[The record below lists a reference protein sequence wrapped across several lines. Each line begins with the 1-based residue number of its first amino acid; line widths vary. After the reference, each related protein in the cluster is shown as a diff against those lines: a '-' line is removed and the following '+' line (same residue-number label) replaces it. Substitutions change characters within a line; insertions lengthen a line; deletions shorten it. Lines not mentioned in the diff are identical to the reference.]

1 MDLLR
6 TPDECFENL
15 PGFPF
20 APHYVEVPAGDGGPA
35 IRIHHLDEGPADAP
49 TVLLLH
55 GEPTWSYLYRKMIPV
70 LVDAGYRCVAPDLVG
85 FGRSDKPAHREDVT
99 YARMVEWL
107 RAALFDELDLHDL
120 TYVGQDWGALIG
132 LRLVAEHPDRFARV
146 VLSNGGLPTG
156 DQRVGKAFM
165 SWLEFSQTADE
176 FPIGGIV
183 SGGCTTALS
192 PEEISAYDAPFPE
205 EQHKEA
211 ARQMPSLVPIS
222 PDSEAAEANRAAWAV
237 LQTWEKPFL
246 LAFSDSDPITAGADG
261 PFLKLVPGTEGL
273 PHTTIEGAG
282 HFVQEDAG
290 ADLARIVIDL
300 IERTP

>member
-6 TPDECFENL
+6 TPDECFEDL
-15 PGFPF
+15 ADFPY
-20 APHYVEVPAGDGGPA
+20 APHYVEVPAGDAGPA

-192 PEEISAYDAPFPE
+192 PEEIAAYDAPFPE

-237 LQTWEKPFL
+237 LQTWKKPFL

-300 IERTP
+300 IEGTP

>member
-6 TPDECFENL
+6 TPDECFEHL
-15 PGFPF
+15 SGFPF
-20 APHYVEVPAGDGGPA
+20 TPHYVEVPSGDGDQR
-35 IRIHHLDEGPADAP
+35 IRIHYLDEGPGDAP
-49 TVLLLH
+49 AVLLLH

-70 LVDAGYRCVAPDLVG
+70 LVDAGLRCVAPDLIG

-107 RAALFDELDLHDL
+107 RAALFDELDLRDL

-132 LRLVAEHPDRFARV
+132 LRLVAENPDRYARV

-156 DQRVGKAFM
+156 DQRVGDAFM
-165 SWLEFSQTADE
+165 AWLDFSQNAE
-176 FPIGGIV
+176 QFPIGGIID
-183 SGGCTTALS
+183 GGCTSTLS
-192 PEEISAYDAPFPE
+192 PEVIAAYDAPFPE
-205 EQHKEA
+205 EAHKEA
-211 ARQMPSLVPIS
+211 ARQMPSLVPIT
-222 PDSEAAEANRAAWAV
+222 PDSEAAADNRRAWEV
-237 LQTWEKPFL
+237 LRGWEKPFL
-246 LAFSDSDPITAGADG
+246 LAFSDSDPITRGADR

-290 ADLARIVIDL
+290 AELARIVIDL

>member
-6 TPDECFENL
+6 TPDECFDDL

-20 APHYVEVPAGDGGPA
+20 APHHVEVPTGDGDQVL
-35 IRIHHLDEGPADAP
+35 RIHYLDEGPADAP

-55 GEPTWSYLYRKMIPV
+55 GEPTWSYLYRHMIPV
-70 LVDAGYRCVAPDLVG
+70 LVDAGLRCIAPDLVG
-85 FGRSDKPAHREDVT
+85 FGRSDKPADRNDVT

-107 RAALFDELDLHDL
+107 RAALFDQLDLRDL

-132 LRLVAEHPDRFARV
+132 LRLVAENPDRYARV

-156 DQRVGKAFM
+156 DQRVGEAFLA
-165 SWLEFSQTADE
+165 WLDFSQNAE
-176 FPIGGIV
+176 QFPIGGIID
-183 SGGCTTALS
+183 GGCTSTLS
-192 PEEISAYDAPFPE
+192 PEVIAAYDAPFPE
-205 EQHKEA
+205 EPFKEA
-211 ARQMPSLVPIS
+211 ARQLPSLVPIA
-222 PDSEAAEANRAAWAV
+222 PDSAAAADNRRAWEV
-237 LQTWEKPFL
+237 LQTWEQPFL
-246 LAFSDSDPITAGADG
+246 LAFSDSDPITKGADR
-261 PFLKLVPGTEGL
+261 PFLKLVPGTQGM

-290 ADLARIVIDL
+290 PELARIVIDL